1 MLCMCAVVQ
10 WGEMLLGREGGLE
23 GREARLCGGHERRDE
38 EKEERGEKTERRER
52 EERREGRE
60 GRKGW
65 ETLEGRVSVARGHVL

>member
-1 MLCMCAVVQ
+1 
-10 WGEMLLGREGGLE
+10 MLLGREGGLE

-60 GRKGW
+60 GRKGGTGVGGGNGGLFLHALHQHALW
-65 ETLEGRVSVARGHVL
+65 LNSA